1 LTDKDFKI
9 LALIRSHI
17 FTDTVKTAVG
27 ETYPF
32 ELAANLFLDKFKY
45 DDETILGFVN

>member
-1 LTDKDFKI
+1 MI

-27 ETYPF
+27 EKYPW
-32 ELAANLFLDKFKY
+32 ELAANLFLDKFTY
-45 DDETILGFVN
+45 DKTTIENYIN